1 MSKNKM
7 MQDKILIIGAGAI
20 GSFYG
25 AILSKAGADVSV
37 VCRSDYQIVK
47 QQGYSIKSDELG
59 SWSFI
64 PSQVIKNAAEYQG
77 AADYII
83 LCTKITSDSHRIKLI
98 EDAISPNTCIVFIQN
113 GVEIEQELIDAFP
126 NNEIISGLAFICC
139 NRLEPAVT
147 HHLAYGK
154 LTLGSVNK
162 IDTPLNRAQHLADL
176 ISSTGIETL
185 VTDEIIA
192 GRWLKCL
199 WNAAFNPLSVLSDGL
214 STEKILSSQE
224 ALIRTIMQEVV
235 DIAQACGYC
244 LDHSSIDTNIKHTYA
259 MPPYKTSM
267 LLDYESNKP
276 METEVILGNTIRAAK
291 REHIKCPT
299 LDSLYAL
306 MKLKELKA
314 QQ

>member
-1 MSKNKM
+1 MTP
-7 MQDKILIIGAGAI
+7 DKILIIGAGAI

-59 SWSFI
+59 HWSFI
-64 PSQVIKNAAEYQG
+64 PNQVVKHAEDYQG

-83 LCTKITSDSHRIKLI
+83 LCTKITLDSNRVKLI
-98 EDAISPNTCIVFIQN
+98 QAAVSANTCIVFIQN

-162 IDTPLNRAQHLADL
+162 IDTSFDRAQHISDL
-176 ISSTGIETL
+176 ISSIGIETL
-185 VTDEIIA
+185 VTDKIIA

-214 STEKILSSQE
+214 STKKILSTQE
-224 ALIRTIMQEVV
+224 PLIRTIMQEVM
-235 DIAQACGYC
+235 DIAQACGYS
-244 LDHSSIDTNIKHTYA
+244 LDNSSIDTNIEHTYA

-267 LLDYESNKP
+267 LLDYENNKP

-291 REHIKCPT
+291 IKHINCPT

-306 MKLKELKA
+306 MKLKELRA
-314 QQ
+314 QE